1 MISKKDPSKSTKK
14 TGINKKLVLFGG
26 PFLMYGNCTKN
37 EWPGGGHIDGFLRL
51 QTKAG
56 HLWESGVMVGAVKG

>member
-1 MISKKDPSKSTKK
+1 
-14 TGINKKLVLFGG
+14 
-26 PFLMYGNCTKN
+26 MYGNCTKN